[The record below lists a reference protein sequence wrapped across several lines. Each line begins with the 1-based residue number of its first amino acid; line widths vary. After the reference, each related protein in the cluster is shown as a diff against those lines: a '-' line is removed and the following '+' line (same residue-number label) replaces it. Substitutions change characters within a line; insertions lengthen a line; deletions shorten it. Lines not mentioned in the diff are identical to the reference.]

1 MNEVAY
7 TPEPLDNPNFI
18 SRPPDPGPLKL
29 YATVGWDAL
38 YHSPFSGAYRSSE
51 LMLEK
56 NPYFNVDGN
65 TLSGEEA
72 TKKYG
77 MGGQLKF
84 DEPIKETAASLIAQR
99 KMDENDRD
107 YVIGSGETNSFRK
120 ATSIPVGMAASL
132 LDPVNTASMFVP
144 VVGEA
149 KFAAMT
155 AKYGG
160 SVLKARL
167 LKGAY
172 QGLVGT
178 AMVEPFVLIPN
189 MQQQANYDIG
199 DSALALGYGVGLG
212 AFLHAGLGAIH
223 DHLQRFS
230 QNDRNAVFEAAM
242 NNVLND
248 KPVTSPSRIA
258 EFSEANPIHQFE
270 GEGGLVPHE
279 TDPSSVETPTD
290 HARYQEINARQ
301 AELRSQDPAGHL
313 ANEEYQQLAQEIEDI
328 KNRNSKDP
336 GMPPTEPQTPAA
348 APQTSREE
356 TVARIKELQ
365 KQAKVFSD
373 KGSLTAAEAKQFR
386 ALMAEA
392 NSLRFD
398 ISKPLVP
405 EKIKSPAKRQST
417 LSTETVMTAH
427 QDLMANKES
436 YSAITDAAIG
446 VSHNAETAVDKIVRG
461 KNRKISFADFYD
473 TFANTRDALRKQFGD
488 TITLYRATTK
498 QRAKPTTNWATTK
511 EAAAHYGDN
520 IISQEVPIDNVIA
533 VNTGPTGNYHEVIV
547 GEPPRGPT
555 IDQVPRQDPVT
566 GKFLSTEQR
575 IQMLQQQIEDEHA
588 RVKLQDENIHKDTQK
603 EVTRLT
609 TEEVRN
615 TTETPK
621 VLTEIQSEI
630 PKLEKEAFPDT
641 VALDDE
647 AKIEAEAER
656 QNFEKELEREIGN
669 PAKREKGVNAG
680 VNCMN
685 NNLI

>member
-65 TLSGEEA
+65 TLTGEEA

-120 ATSIPVGMAASL
+120 ATSIGVGMAASL
-132 LDPVNTASMFVP
+132 LDPVNTASMFIP

-178 AMVEPFVLIPN
+178 AMVEPFVLLPN
-189 MQQQANYDIG
+189 LQQQANYDIG

-212 AFLHAGLGAIH
+212 AFLHAGLGAFH
-223 DHLQRFS
+223 DRLTRVS
-230 QNDRNAVFEAAM
+230 QNDRNAIFEAAM

-258 EFSEANPIHQFE
+258 EFTEPA
-270 GEGGLVPHE
+270 GPH
-279 TDPSSVETPTD
+279 TIETPHDST
-290 HARYQEINARQ
+290 RYQEIHVQ
-301 AELRSQDPAGHL
+301 MVEHIKAGTSESPEFRNL
-313 ANEEYQQLAQEIEDI
+313 WQESEDI
-328 KNRNSKDP
+328 KNRNSSDP
-336 GMPPTEPQTPAA
+336 GMPPEAPPDVASVQPETIKSAA
-348 APQTSREE
+348 VQFPDGTVKEGPVHGGIHAEYTAELGAGMDGFVTSKGRFVTREE
-356 TVARIKELQ
+356 AAQIAYKNKQLPKEM
-365 KQAKVFSD
+365 
-373 KGSLTAAEAKQFR
+373 TE
-386 ALMAEA
+386 MAQMSNDRVETPLA
-392 NSLRFD
+392 SEDLRNGQLEQ
-398 ISKPLVP
+398 IP
-405 EKIKSPAKRQST
+405 KR
-417 LSTETVMTAH
+417 
-427 QDLMANKES
+427 
-436 YSAITDAAIG
+436 
-446 VSHNAETAVDKIVRG
+446 
-461 KNRKISFADFYD
+461 
-473 TFANTRDALRKQFGD
+473 
-488 TITLYRATTK
+488 
-498 QRAKPTTNWATTK
+498 
-511 EAAAHYGDN
+511 
-520 IISQEVPIDNVIA
+520 
-533 VNTGPTGNYHEVIV
+533 
-547 GEPPRGPT
+547 
-555 IDQVPRQDPVT
+555 DPVT
-566 GKFLSTEQR
+566 GKSLSKEQR
-575 IQMLQQQIEDEHA
+575 LEMLQQQIADQKS
-588 RVKLQDENIHKDTQK
+588 RVKLQDENVHKDTQK
-603 EVTRLT
+603 DVTRLT

-630 PKLEKEAFPDT
+630 PQLEKEAFPET

-656 QNFEKELEREIGN
+656 QNFEKDLEREIGD
-669 PAKREKGVNAG
+669 PKAREKGVNAG
-680 VNCMN
+680 VNCINSNM
-685 NNLI
+685 I